1 MKQRIYK
8 NKSYFILFIGVL
20 SVSTGAIWIR
30 LAMDEA
36 KPLII
41 ALYRLAFSALLS
53 IFMAMVVGKKQTK
66 PFGAKSIA
74 LIVLSGFFLAMHF
87 ASWISS
93 LELTSVSSSVVLV
106 STTPLWVAILSP
118 VLLKE
123 PVNRRFYTGMILA
136 MLGGVIIAMNENCV
150 LDRTGLACAVV
161 EKKASLTGLAL
172 ALTGAWMGAGYMLIG
187 RKLSAQID
195 TARYTASVYTIAAV
209 ILFLVVFFNGDSLT
223 GYSSR
228 TWLLFFAMATIPQI
242 LGHTVLN
249 YSLQSLPATTVSLAL
264 LGEPVGSTVLA
275 MVFLKEFP
283 TMLQVVGGILIL
295 VGISYAVLYNRP
307 INAA

>member
-53 IFMAMVVGKKQTK
+53 VFMAMVVGKKQTK

-195 TARYTASVYTIAAV
+195 TARYTASVYTIAAI

>member
-150 LDRTGLACAVV
+150 H
-161 EKKASLTGLAL
+161 
-172 ALTGAWMGAGYMLIG
+172 
-187 RKLSAQID
+187 
-195 TARYTASVYTIAAV
+195 
-209 ILFLVVFFNGDSLT
+209 DST
-223 GYSSR
+223 C
-228 TWLLFFAMATIPQI
+228 
-242 LGHTVLN
+242 
-249 YSLQSLPATTVSLAL
+249 
-264 LGEPVGSTVLA
+264 
-275 MVFLKEFP
+275 
-283 TMLQVVGGILIL
+283 
-295 VGISYAVLYNRP
+295 
-307 INAA
+307 

>member
-195 TARYTASVYTIAAV
+195 TARYTASVYTIAAI

>member
-195 TARYTASVYTIAAV
+195 TARYTASVYAIAAV

>member
-150 LDRTGLACAVV
+150 LDRTGLVCAVV

>member
-1 MKQRIYK
+1 M
-8 NKSYFILFIGVL
+8 
-20 SVSTGAIWIR
+20 
-30 LAMDEA
+30 
-36 KPLII
+36 
-41 ALYRLAFSALLS
+41 
-53 IFMAMVVGKKQTK
+53 
-66 PFGAKSIA
+66 
-74 LIVLSGFFLAMHF
+74 
-87 ASWISS
+87 
-93 LELTSVSSSVVLV
+93 
-106 STTPLWVAILSP
+106 
-118 VLLKE
+118 
-123 PVNRRFYTGMILA
+123 
-136 MLGGVIIAMNENCV
+136 
-150 LDRTGLACAVV
+150 

-195 TARYTASVYTIAAV
+195 TARYTASVYTIAAI